1 VNKYFTQKT
10 MLLMVGVLVVLK
22 FGALPLWAWQ
32 SEQLGQLQAKYRQL
46 GKLTTVVNGR
56 ASYGGQAQQLTA
68 EIARLNDYF
77 YVDSSATKLTI
88 QQDIEKIFA
97 EHGINVEGFSWVFDD
112 LKALRSLRASV
123 RYSGDYH
130 SMIKALWALA
140 NQPKMVRQVD
150 WRQGLTSV
158 GGIKAYAAKGT
169 INLEFF
175 ARAGAP
181 VSSVQGSFPSQKG
194 AVDE

>member
-1 VNKYFTQKT
+1 
-10 MLLMVGVLVVLK
+10 MLLMMGVLVVLK
-22 FGALPLWAWQ
+22 FGVLPLWAWQ

-46 GKLTTVVNGR
+46 SKLTAVVNGQ

-97 EHGINVEGFSWVFDD
+97 EYAIRVEGFSWLVDD
-112 LKALRSLRASV
+112 QQTLRSLRATV

-130 SMIKALWALA
+130 SMIKALWELA
-140 NQPKMVRQVD
+140 NQPKVVRQVD
-150 WRQGLTSV
+150 WRQGLTAV
-158 GGIKAYAAKGT
+158 MGIKAYAVKGT

-181 VSSVQGSFPSQKG
+181 VSSVQASLPSQKG
-194 AVDE
+194 SADE

>member
-22 FGALPLWAWQ
+22 FGVLPLWAWQ

-46 GKLTTVVNGR
+46 SKLTTVINGQ

-97 EHGINVEGFSWVFDD
+97 ENVIRVEGFSWLVDD
-112 LKALRSLRASV
+112 QQTLRSLRATV

-130 SMIKALWALA
+130 SMMKALWALA
-140 NQPKMVRQVD
+140 NQSKVVRQVD
-150 WRQGLTSV
+150 WRQALTAV
-158 GGIKAYAAKGT
+158 MGIKAYAAKGT
-169 INLEFF
+169 ISLEFF
-175 ARAGAP
+175 ARSGAP
-181 VSSVQGSFPSQKG
+181 VSLVQASLPPQKG
-194 AVDE
+194 SADE

>member
-1 VNKYFTQKT
+1 
-10 MLLMVGVLVVLK
+10 MLLMVGVLVSLK
-22 FGALPLWAWQ
+22 FGVLPLWAWQ
-32 SEQLGQLQAKYRQL
+32 SEQLVQLQAKSRQL
-46 GKLTTVVNGR
+46 SKLTTVANGQ

-97 EHGINVEGFSWVFDD
+97 EHAIKLEGFSWLFDD
-112 LKALRSLRASV
+112 GQALRSLRATV

-130 SMIKALWALA
+130 NMMKALWALA
-140 NQPKMVRQVD
+140 NQPKVVRQVD
-150 WRQGLTSV
+150 WRLNLQSAV
-158 GGIKAYAAKGT
+158 GMKAYKVKGT

-181 VSSVQGSFPSQKG
+181 VSLVQASLPPQKG
-194 AVDE
+194 SADE

>member
-1 VNKYFTQKT
+1 
-10 MLLMVGVLVVLK
+10 MLLMMGVLVVLK
-22 FGALPLWAWQ
+22 FGVLPLWAWQ

-46 GKLTTVVNGR
+46 SKLTTVVNGQ

-88 QQDIEKIFA
+88 QQDIEKVFA
-97 EHGINVEGFSWVFDD
+97 EHTIKVEGFSWLFDD
-112 LKALRSLRASV
+112 GQALRSLRAAV
-123 RYSGDYH
+123 RFSGDYH
-130 SMIKALWALA
+130 NMMKALWALA
-140 NQPKMVRQVD
+140 NQPKVVRQVD
-150 WRQGLTSV
+150 WKQNLQSA
-158 GGIKAYAAKGT
+158 GGVKAYTAKGT

-181 VSSVQGSFPSQKG
+181 VSLVQASLPPQKG
-194 AVDE
+194 SMDE

>member
-1 VNKYFTQKT
+1 
-10 MLLMVGVLVVLK
+10 MVGVLVVLK
-22 FGALPLWAWQ
+22 FGVSPLWAWQ
-32 SEQLGQLQAKYRQL
+32 SEQLGQLQAKSRQL
-46 GKLTTVVNGR
+46 SKLTTVVNGQ

-97 EHGINVEGFSWVFDD
+97 EHAIKVEGFSWLFDD
-112 LKALRSLRASV
+112 GQALRSLRASV

-130 SMIKALWALA
+130 NMMKALWALA
-140 NQPKMVRQVD
+140 NQPKVVRQVD
-150 WRQGLTSV
+150 WRLNLQSAV
-158 GGIKAYAAKGT
+158 GMKPYKVKGT

-181 VSSVQGSFPSQKG
+181 VSLVQASLPPQKG
-194 AVDE
+194 SMDE

>member
-22 FGALPLWAWQ
+22 FGVLPLWAWQ
-32 SEQLGQLQAKYRQL
+32 SEQLGQLQAKYRQFS
-46 GKLTTVVNGR
+46 KLTTVINGQ

-97 EHGINVEGFSWVFDD
+97 EYAIRVEGFSWLVDD
-112 LKALRSLRASV
+112 QQTLRSLRATV

-130 SMIKALWALA
+130 SMMKALWALA
-140 NQPKMVRQVD
+140 NQSKVVRQVD
-150 WRQGLTSV
+150 WRQGLTAV
-158 GGIKAYAAKGT
+158 MGIKAYAAKGT
-169 INLEFF
+169 ISLEFF

-181 VSSVQGSFPSQKG
+181 VSLVQASLPSQKG
-194 AVDE
+194 SADE

>member
-22 FGALPLWAWQ
+22 FGVLPLWAWQ
-32 SEQLGQLQAKYRQL
+32 SEQLGQLQAKSRQL
-46 GKLTTVVNGR
+46 SKLTTVVNGQ

-97 EHGINVEGFSWVFDD
+97 EHAIKIEGFSWLFDD
-112 LKALRSLRASV
+112 QQTLRSLRATV

-130 SMIKALWALA
+130 NMMKALWALA

-150 WRQGLTSV
+150 WRQSLKTAV
-158 GGIKAYAAKGT
+158 GIKAYTAKGT

-175 ARAGAP
+175 ARAGAS
-181 VSSVQGSFPSQKG
+181 VSLVQASLPSQTG
-194 AVDE
+194 SADE

>member
-1 VNKYFTQKT
+1 

-22 FGALPLWAWQ
+22 FGVLPLWAWQ
-32 SEQLGQLQAKYRQL
+32 SEQLGQLQSKYRQL
-46 GKLTTVVNGR
+46 SKLTTVVNGQ
-56 ASYGGQAQQLTA
+56 ASYGGQAQQLAA

-77 YVDSSATKLTI
+77 YIDSSATKLTI

-97 EHGINVEGFSWVFDD
+97 EHAIKLEGFSWLFDD
-112 LKALRSLRASV
+112 GQALRSLRATV

-130 SMIKALWALA
+130 NMMKALWALA
-140 NQPKMVRQVD
+140 NQPKVVRQVD
-150 WRQGLTSV
+150 WRQSLQAVMGN
-158 GGIKAYAAKGT
+158 KAYTAKGT

-181 VSSVQGSFPSQKG
+181 VSLAQANLPTQKG
-194 AVDE
+194 SADE